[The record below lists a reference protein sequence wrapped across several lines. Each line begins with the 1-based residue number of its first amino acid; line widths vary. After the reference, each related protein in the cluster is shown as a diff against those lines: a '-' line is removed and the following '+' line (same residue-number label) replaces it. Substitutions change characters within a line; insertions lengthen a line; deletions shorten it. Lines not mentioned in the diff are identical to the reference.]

1 MEGVPAALALQVQ
14 VASWSG
20 ATGDA
25 HASPSTR
32 LTLITISPVVP
43 SAEATSCVAPKSVP
57 PGQLT
62 VTWIVT
68 CWPTGT
74 GTEILPSGPK
84 LPVARTL
91 PPGPITAKVPPL
103 QPAGNWAP
111 SARRSLSCSAEV
123 VVGPL
128 LLPLLPH

>member
-1 MEGVPAALALQVQ
+1 M
-14 VASWSG
+14 
-20 ATGDA
+20 
-25 HASPSTR
+25 
-32 LTLITISPVVP
+32 
-43 SAEATSCVAPKSVP
+43 P

-62 VTWIVT
+62 VTWIVI

-111 SARRSLSCSAEV
+111 SARRSFSCSAEV
-123 VVGPL
+123 VVGPV
-128 LLPLLPH
+128 LLPLLPHACTRARPTSTRAMTVHDRHGRRIPLTFSIVIPWSG